1 MSKSSE
7 AFALI
12 LAGGGGTRLWPSSR
26 RSRPKQL
33 LTLGGEESLLASTFA
48 RVTRILGPERTLI
61 VTAADQADAIRRAL
75 PNLPADNLIV
85 EPAARN
91 TGPAVGL
98 GVVAVARRAGDDAR
112 LAILP
117 SDAFIADQAE
127 FGRVMTTAL
136 EHAAETI
143 VTIGV
148 KPTRAETG
156 YGYLQ
161 RGALVR
167 DDVYQVA
174 RFVEKPDAANAA
186 RYFAAGDYFWNSGM
200 FFFTAGR
207 LLSEAKTHMPDLA
220 AILDEIRAS
229 SDFVACAEQRYPAA
243 PKISIDY
250 GIMEKAT
257 GIRMVPGDFG
267 WNDVGSW
274 SALSDIRDKDKAGN
288 VVSGDVV
295 LSAVSGSVVV
305 SEPGAPL
312 VGVVGVD
319 DLVIVATKDAVLVVR
334 KDRAQEVKAV
344 VEALAAGKRNELL

>member
-1 MSKSSE
+1 MSKSQ

-26 RSRPKQL
+26 RGRPKQL
-33 LTLGGEESLLASTFA
+33 LTLGGAESLLATTFG
-48 RVTRILGPERTLI
+48 RVAKVIGAERTLI
-61 VTAADQADAIRRAL
+61 VTAADQAEAIRRAL
-75 PNLPADNLIV
+75 PGLPADNLVV

-91 TGPAVGL
+91 TAPAVGL
-98 GVVAVARRAGDDAR
+98 GAVAVARRAGDDAR

-127 FGRVMTTAL
+127 FARVMQTAL
-136 EHAAETI
+136 VEAAETI
-143 VTIGV
+143 VTIGI
-148 KPTRAETG
+148 KPTRGETG

-161 RGALVR
+161 RGAPVR
-167 DDVYQVA
+167 EGVYDVA
-174 RFVEKPDAANAA
+174 RFVEKPDAATAA
-186 RYFAAGDYFWNSGM
+186 EYLAAGDFFWNSGM

-207 LLSEAKTHMPDLA
+207 LFSDTKTHMPELA
-220 AILDEIRAS
+220 AILAEIRGS
-229 SDFVACAEQRYPAA
+229 QDFVACAEKRYPAA

-257 GIRMVPGDFG
+257 GIRVVPGDFG

-288 VVSGDVV
+288 VVTGDVV

-319 DLVIVATKDAVLVVR
+319 DLVVVATKDAVLVVR

-344 VEALAAGKRNELL
+344 VEALTAAKRNELL

>member
-1 MSKSSE
+1 MSKSE

-12 LAGGGGTRLWPSSR
+12 LAGGGGTRLWPASR

-33 LTLGGEESLLASTFA
+33 LALGGNESLLLATFR
-48 RVTRILGPERTLI
+48 RVSRILGAEHTLI
-61 VTAADQADAIRRAL
+61 VTAADQAEAVRRAL
-75 PNLPADNLIV
+75 PDLPADNLVV

-98 GVVAVARRAGDDAR
+98 GAVAVARRAGDAAR

-117 SDAFIADQAE
+117 SDAFIGDEPE
-127 FGRVMTTAL
+127 FAKVMGAAL
-136 EHAAETI
+136 EHASEAI
-143 VTIGV
+143 VTIGI
-148 KPTRAETG
+148 KPTRPETG

-161 RGALVR
+161 RGAEVR
-167 DDVYQVA
+167 GGAFEVA
-174 RFVEKPDAANAA
+174 RFVEKPDTKTAV
-186 RYFAAGDYFWNSGM
+186 RYLAGGDYLWNSGM

-207 LLSEAKTHMPDLA
+207 LFDEAKAHMPALA
-220 AILDEIRAS
+220 KILGEIRAS
-229 SDFVACAEQRYPAA
+229 ADLKAVSEALYPAS

-250 GIMEKAT
+250 GIMEKAS
-257 GIRMVPGDFG
+257 GIRMVLGNFG

-274 SALSDIRDKDKAGN
+274 SALLDIREKDKAGN

-295 LSAVSGSVVV
+295 LSAVSGSVIV

-319 DLVIVATKDAVLVVR
+319 DLVVVATKDAVLVVR
-334 KDRAQEVKAV
+334 KDRAQEVRAV
-344 VEALAAGKRNELL
+344 VDALAAGKRNELL

>member
-1 MSKSSE
+1 MSTSE

-12 LAGGGGTRLWPSSR
+12 LAGGGGTRLWPASR

-33 LTLGGEESLLASTFA
+33 LTLGGSESLLAGTFS
-48 RVTRILGPERTLI
+48 RVSRILGAEHTLI
-61 VTAADQADAIRRAL
+61 VTAADQADAVRRAL
-75 PNLPADNLIV
+75 PELPPDNLVV

-98 GVVAVARRAGDDAR
+98 GAVAVARRAGDNAR

-117 SDAFIADQAE
+117 SDAFIADQPE
-127 FGRVMTTAL
+127 FAKVMGAAL
-136 EHAAETI
+136 EHAGETI
-143 VTIGV
+143 VTIGI
-148 KPTRAETG
+148 KPTRPETG

-161 RGALVR
+161 RGAEVR
-167 DDVYQVA
+167 GGVYEVA
-174 RFVEKPDAANAA
+174 RFVEKPDAETAV
-186 RYFAAGDYFWNSGM
+186 RYLAAGDYWWNSGM

-207 LLSEAKTHMPDLA
+207 LFDEAKVHMPDLA
-220 AILDEIRAS
+220 AILGEIRESAHP
-229 SDFVACAEQRYPAA
+229 AATAEARYPAS

-250 GIMEKAT
+250 GIMEKAS
-257 GIRMVPGDFG
+257 GIRVVPGNFG

-288 VVSGDVV
+288 VVSGDVI

-319 DLVIVATKDAVLVVR
+319 DLVVVATKDAVLVVR
-334 KDRAQEVKAV
+334 KDRAQEVRAV
-344 VEALAAGKRNELL
+344 VDALAAGKRNHLL